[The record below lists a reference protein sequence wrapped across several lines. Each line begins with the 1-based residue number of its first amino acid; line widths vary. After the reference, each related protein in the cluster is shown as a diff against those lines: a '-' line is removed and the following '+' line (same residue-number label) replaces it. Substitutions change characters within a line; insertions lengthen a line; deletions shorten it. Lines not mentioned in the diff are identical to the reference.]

1 LHQQSTRLLSLKNIT
16 PPDPSTYDDSQK
28 KMHDIFASE
37 QMIQTG
43 TGFAI
48 RTSIVCNG
56 ESFSDPL
63 VSKWCNSQPVNMDN
77 TNYTSTYHKC
87 ISYDDFTNKLLL
99 ADNSPYKTFGDKVKA
114 HADESINE
122 LKNASNDIVST

>member
-28 KMHDIFASE
+28 KMHDTFTSK
-37 QMIQTG
+37 QMIQAT
-43 TGFAI
+43 TGFAV
-48 RTSIVCNG
+48 RLELVCNG
-56 ESFSDPL
+56 DGFSDPL
-63 VSKWCNSQPVNMDN
+63 VLNWCHSQPDYMNN
-77 TNYTSTYHKC
+77 NNYNSTYHKC